1 MVRENMKKTAE
12 TSAPLL
18 TEIAERWSP
27 RAYDTTY
34 EVSKE
39 DLTSILEAGRWAP
52 SASNL
57 QPWRFSVVTR
67 GEQLHTA
74 IVEQSM
80 SGFNAAWVPNA
91 SSVIFISVPAI
102 TQDGNAYPIA
112 WFDAGLA
119 AQNMMIQAQAL
130 GLATHPI
137 SGYNHEVVTELLG
150 LEKDRN
156 SIAAIV
162 LGKSTD
168 PSTLSA
174 PAQEREVAPR
184 TRLSLDEI
192 VLHGLN

>member
-1 MVRENMKKTAE
+1 MKKTAE
-12 TSAPLL
+12 TSTPLL

-27 RAYDTTY
+27 RAYDNTY
-34 EVSKE
+34 ELSKAE
-39 DLTSILEAGRWAP
+39 LTAVLEAGRWAP
-52 SASNL
+52 SANNL

-67 GEQLHTA
+67 GEELHTA
-74 IVEQSM
+74 IIEQAM

-91 SSVIFISVPAI
+91 SHVIFISVPAVN
-102 TQDGNAYPIA
+102 QDGNPYPIA

-119 AQNMMIQAQAL
+119 AQNMMVQAQAL

-137 SGYNHEVVTELLG
+137 SGYNHEVVTKLLG
-150 LEKDRN
+150 LEQDRN
-156 SIAAIV
+156 SIAAVV
-162 LGKSTD
+162 LGKQGDMSGL
-168 PSTLSA
+168 PA

>member
-1 MVRENMKKTAE
+1 MKKTAE
-12 TSAPLL
+12 TSTPVLS
-18 TEIAERWSP
+18 EIAERWSP
-27 RAYDTTY
+27 RAYDSTY
-34 EVSKE
+34 EITKDE
-39 DLTSILEAGRWAP
+39 INSILEAGRWAP
-52 SASNL
+52 SANNL

-67 GEQLHTA
+67 GEELHTT
-74 IVEQSM
+74 IVEQAM

-91 SSVIFISVPAI
+91 SKIIFISVPAL
-102 TQDGNAYPIA
+102 TQDGNPYQIA

-130 GLATHPI
+130 GLASHPI
-137 SGYNHEVVTELLG
+137 SGYKHDVVSKLLG
-150 LEKDRN
+150 LEEDRN

-162 LGKSTD
+162 LGKQAD
-168 PSTLSA
+168 PSILAA

>member
-1 MVRENMKKTAE
+1 MKKTAE
-12 TSAPLL
+12 TSTPVLS
-18 TEIAERWSP
+18 EIAERWSP
-27 RAYDTTY
+27 RAYDSTY
-34 EVSKE
+34 EITKDE
-39 DLTSILEAGRWAP
+39 INSILEAGRWAP
-52 SASNL
+52 SANNL

-67 GEQLHTA
+67 GEELHTA
-74 IVEQSM
+74 IVEQPM

-91 SSVIFISVPAI
+91 SKIIFISVPAL
-102 TQDGNAYPIA
+102 TQDGNPYQIA

-130 GLATHPI
+130 GLASHPI
-137 SGYNHEVVTELLG
+137 SGYKHDVVSKLLG
-150 LEKDRN
+150 LEEDRN

-162 LGKSTD
+162 LGKQAD
-168 PSTLSA
+168 PSILAA

>member
-1 MVRENMKKTAE
+1 MKKTAE

-67 GEQLHTA
+67 GEELHTA

-91 SSVIFISVPAI
+91 SHVIFISVPAI
-102 TQDGNAYPIA
+102 TQDGNPYPIA

-119 AQNMMIQAQAL
+119 AQNMMIQTEEL
-130 GLATHPI
+130 GLAAHPI
-137 SGYNHEVVTELLG
+137 GGMVHDEMRKVLG
-150 LEKDRN
+150 LADNLDPIMAMTIGKRADA
-156 SIAAIV
+156 SV
-162 LGKSTD
+162 LEG
-168 PSTLSA
+168 
-174 PAQEREVAPR
+174 PAYEREIAPR
-184 TRLSLDEI
+184 VRLELDEI
-192 VLHGLN
+192 VLHGKP

>member
-12 TSAPLL
+12 TNTPLL

-27 RAYDTTY
+27 RAYDNSY
-34 EVSKE
+34 EVSKD
-39 DLTSILEAGRWAP
+39 DLTAVLEAGRWAP
-52 SASNL
+52 SANNL

-67 GEQLHTA
+67 GEELHTA
-74 IVEQSM
+74 IVEQAM

-91 SSVIFISVPAI
+91 SHVIFISVPAVS
-102 TQDGNAYPIA
+102 QDGNPYPIA

-119 AQNMMIQAQAL
+119 AQNMMVQAQAL
-130 GLATHPI
+130 GLSTHPI
-137 SGYNHEVVTELLG
+137 SGYNHEVVTKLLG
-150 LEKDRN
+150 LEQDRN
-156 SIAAIV
+156 SIAAVV
-162 LGKSTD
+162 LGKQGDMSAL
-168 PSTLSA
+168 PA

>member
-1 MVRENMKKTAE
+1 MKKTAE
-12 TSAPLL
+12 TSTPVLS
-18 TEIAERWSP
+18 EIAERWSP
-27 RAYDTTY
+27 RAYDSTY
-34 EVSKE
+34 EITKDE
-39 DLTSILEAGRWAP
+39 INSILEAGRWAP
-52 SASNL
+52 SANNL

-67 GEQLHTA
+67 GEELHTA
-74 IVEQSM
+74 IVEQAM

-91 SSVIFISVPAI
+91 SKIIFISVPAL
-102 TQDGNAYPIA
+102 TQDGNPYQIA

-130 GLATHPI
+130 GLASHPI
-137 SGYNHEVVTELLG
+137 SGYKHDVVSKLLG
-150 LEKDRN
+150 LEEDRN

-162 LGKSTD
+162 LGKQAD
-168 PSTLSA
+168 PSILAA

>member
-1 MVRENMKKTAE
+1 
-12 TSAPLL
+12 
-18 TEIAERWSP
+18 
-27 RAYDTTY
+27 
-34 EVSKE
+34 
-39 DLTSILEAGRWAP
+39 
-52 SASNL
+52 
-57 QPWRFSVVTR
+57 
-67 GEQLHTA
+67 
-74 IVEQSM
+74 
-80 SGFNAAWVPNA
+80 VPNA
-91 SSVIFISVPAI
+91 SHVIFISVPAI
-102 TQDGNAYPIA
+102 TQDGNPYPIA

-119 AQNMMIQAQAL
+119 AQNMMIQAQAR

-137 SGYNHEVVTELLG
+137 SGYNHEIVTKLLG